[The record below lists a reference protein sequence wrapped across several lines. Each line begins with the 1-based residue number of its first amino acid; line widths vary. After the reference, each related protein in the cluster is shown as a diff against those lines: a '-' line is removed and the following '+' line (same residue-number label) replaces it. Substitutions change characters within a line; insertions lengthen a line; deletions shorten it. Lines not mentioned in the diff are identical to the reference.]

1 MLLTTISGCRALSDA
16 LAPDKNASSQDLP
29 VVKRDNPN
37 LSSEPKRIDVDP
49 DSDNLIEENKSEA
62 NAKPKNV
69 EPSTKPKNVEPN
81 GNYIVTFNSFGGVKI
96 GMTIAQASQAL
107 GAELVRGKGYEDAC
121 YYVESQGLQGVRFM
135 VTNQKI
141 ARVDI
146 SSSNYAT
153 DKGAK
158 VGDTQDKIKSLYP
171 RANVQPQKYDEKKKD
186 MAIYSDDEQYV
197 ILFETDGEQVTG
209 FRIGNL
215 EEVSYVEG
223 CS

>member
-29 VVKRDNPN
+29 AVKRDNPN

-49 DSDNLIEENKSEA
+49 DSDNLIEETKSEA

-81 GNYIVTFNSFGGVKI
+81 GNYIVTFNSFGSVKI